1 MKVFETEEG
10 AAFEANVKPRSKRFK
25 VQVNEK
31 LLIFCRQPPIEG
43 KVNRELV
50 KELSKIF
57 GGKVEIVAGHRSRT
71 KLILVKGAT
80 EERILKGLA
89 SLKV

>member
-10 AAFEANVKPRSKRFK
+10 AVFEASVKPKSKRFK

-31 LLIFCRQPPIEG
+31 LLIFCRQPPING

-71 KLILVKGAT
+71 KRILVNGAT
-80 EERILKGLA
+80 EERILNVLV